1 MKRIAWWGE
10 LIAGLGL
17 MTVGFLQACSLT
29 FGKSIISMVLWPTIG
44 LSAILCLYRF
54 IHLPRYWKSRQFW
67 VIVAFCLSFL
77 LSTVL
82 NMAYGWYDNLR
93 TLVMQGILFFL
104 IYCYRP
110 DQREETLRR
119 NHIFTGYYLIACAI
133 LSLVGFGYMI
143 LGKGE
148 IFFPAEE
155 AVPLYYT
162 GFHWGRLYGIYWDP
176 NIGAL
181 MCCLSAVLA
190 LDIFRRRKLLWM
202 RLVLGFLVA
211 LDVLYIAFSDSRTG
225 QVALAVGMG
234 AYVLLRM
241 SRSKWKKYTVVGVAV
256 ALAVSALLPVGI
268 KAGYNALATTTASEP
283 AGAPEETASGPEE
296 PAAEPA
302 TEPATEPA
310 VVVGREEEYQG
321 DISNRRLDIWKSAL
335 DIFATSPAFGVGHNT
350 ILAYVEQNLPD
361 SYLINN
367 DHMRFESMHNTFLD
381 VLVAQG
387 AVGLILYLM
396 MAIGFFVTIIKH
408 WEKICQVTNGESYAL
423 FAILIAMVAASFF
436 LSEIVYVC
444 SPMSFLFWMALGS
457 LMQATQVEN
466 TEKT

>member
-1 MKRIAWWGE
+1 M
-10 LIAGLGL
+10 
-17 MTVGFLQACSLT
+17 
-29 FGKSIISMVLWPTIG
+29 
-44 LSAILCLYRF
+44 
-54 IHLPRYWKSRQFW
+54 
-67 VIVAFCLSFL
+67 
-77 LSTVL
+77 
-82 NMAYGWYDNLR
+82 
-93 TLVMQGILFFL
+93 
-104 IYCYRP
+104 
-110 DQREETLRR
+110 
-119 NHIFTGYYLIACAI
+119 
-133 LSLVGFGYMI
+133 
-143 LGKGE
+143 
-148 IFFPAEE
+148 
-155 AVPLYYT
+155 
-162 GFHWGRLYGIYWDP
+162 
-176 NIGAL
+176 
-181 MCCLSAVLA
+181 
-190 LDIFRRRKLLWM
+190 
-202 RLVLGFLVA
+202 
-211 LDVLYIAFSDSRTG
+211 
-225 QVALAVGMG
+225 
-234 AYVLLRM
+234 
-241 SRSKWKKYTVVGVAV
+241 
-256 ALAVSALLPVGI
+256 
-268 KAGYNALATTTASEP
+268 
-283 AGAPEETASGPEE
+283 
-296 PAAEPA
+296 
-302 TEPATEPA
+302 
-310 VVVGREEEYQG
+310 GREEEYQG

>member
-29 FGKSIISMVLWPTIG
+29 FGKSIISLVLWPTIG
-44 LSAILCLYRF
+44 LSAVMCLYRL

-67 VIVAFCLSFL
+67 LIVAFCLSFL

-119 NHIFTGYYLIACAI
+119 NHIFTGYYLIVCAVM
-133 LSLVGFGYMI
+133 SLVGFGYMI

-190 LDIFRRRKLLWM
+190 LDLFRRRKALWA

-234 AYVLLRM
+234 AYVLLWM
-241 SRSKWKKYTVVGVAV
+241 PRSKWKNYTVLGV
-256 ALAVSALLPVGI
+256 ALALAASALLPVGI
-268 KAGYNALATTTASEP
+268 KAGYNALAAATAAGPEIVETVP
-283 AGAPEETASGPEE
+283 AGEPEQPETPPETEAP
-296 PAAEPA
+296 
-302 TEPATEPA
+302 

-335 DIFATSPAFGVGHNT
+335 DIFAASPVFGVGHNSV
-350 ILAYVEQNLPD
+350 LAYVEQNLPD

-396 MAIGFFVTIIKH
+396 MAVGFFVTIVKH
-408 WEKICQVTNGESYAL
+408 WGKICQVTRGESCAL

-466 TEKT
+466 TEKQ